1 MYKLTSKKLCN
12 DIYCFTYS
20 EAVMRAQLNGLR
32 IGQYKIVS
40 VH

>member
-1 MYKLTSKKLCN
+1 MYKLTSRLLCN
-12 DIYCFTYS
+12 AIYCFTYS
-20 EAVMRAQLNGLR
+20 EAVIKARDNGLR